1 MHCYPALLEADGRW
15 PPPSLALVRKAR
27 SVMPRSSELWK
38 AYSRRWAAAGLP
50 EHSLEAELLAIALRD
65 GGTGRKA
72 RRYWQHRRA
81 LALLRARQGRRA
93 EAMATLRPAADEP
106 QVGRAGGALGR
117 LAGAVDRTLVHLVA
131 ATAAL
136 NSRFADPASADPASG
151 H

>member
-1 MHCYPALLEADGRW
+1 M
-15 PPPSLALVRKAR
+15 RKAR
-27 SVMPRSSELWK
+27 NVLPPSSELWK

-50 EHSLEAELLAIALRD
+50 EHSLEAALLAIALRD
-65 GGTGRKA
+65 GGSGRKA

-106 QVGRAGGALGR
+106 QVGRAGGPLGR
-117 LAGAVDRTLVHLVA
+117 LASAVDRTLVHLVA

-136 NSRFADPASADPASG
+136 TRRFADPDPADPARHGGAVALGAHSG
-151 H
+151 REAR